1 MAQTLIGYGF
11 FTTNYIEF
19 HVSYFFE
26 VGIFLGHVIPTT
38 NNLNLFLKTSYC
50 HSIIEKLEQRF
61 LHQFKI

>member
-26 VGIFLGHVIPTT
+26 VGIFWGHVIPTT
-38 NNLNLFLKTSYC
+38 NNLTFFWRLLIATPSSEN
-50 HSIIEKLEQRF
+50 
-61 LHQFKI
+61 